1 MQRRDR
7 ETFPTSVL
15 QPHVSTVRLWA
26 IQKRCYSIAMLF
38 CFDGPTESTERRA
51 FTAEKSRKMYGD
63 VIEQK
68 WTSTNG
74 NAASRRK
81 RETGDE
87 AYCPILIKPR
97 DRGTRTVTKRAP
109 SSFLFVAA
117 FDCAVVWLLL
127 AIVEK

>member
-1 MQRRDR
+1 MGHSVTVLFNRDAILLGRANGIDRAARIHRGEVQKDLRRRDGTKMDKHQWER
-7 ETFPTSVL
+7 SITEK
-15 QPHVSTVRLWA
+15 
-26 IQKRCYSIAMLF
+26 KR
-38 CFDGPTESTERRA
+38 D
-51 FTAEKSRKMYGD
+51 
-63 VIEQK
+63 
-68 WTSTNG
+68 
-74 NAASRRK
+74 
-81 RETGDE
+81 GDE